1 MGWGKRSDCYGV
13 LGRENE
19 NFLKLDGG
27 DGCTALLIQNHRTV
41 HFKRGNLMVYE
52 LYLDKT
58 AF

>member
-52 LYLDKT
+52 LFLDKT